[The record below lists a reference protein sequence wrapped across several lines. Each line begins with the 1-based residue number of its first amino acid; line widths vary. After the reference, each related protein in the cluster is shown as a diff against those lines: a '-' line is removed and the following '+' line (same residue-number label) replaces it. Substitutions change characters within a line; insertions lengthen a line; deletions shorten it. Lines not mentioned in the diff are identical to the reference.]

1 MRKKQARPAKR
12 IAGGVFPEDV
22 SAGESQ
28 EGLSPVWHSPSSSPP
43 HSRATSTMEEP
54 DYLPGNPFY
63 VSTMQGAVVHGDAPP
78 LKVPKYEM
86 DDFQRYCHVGEC
98 TRFSKSQFAHCE
110 FLSGL
115 SSGISASSSV
125 PVTSD
130 VSDYHK
136 SFLSVFTGSRN
147 SVDSPSASVSGVDGY
162 TSSVDSESPLKRLE
176 RCVRENSEA
185 TNSSTFEIYRSSRLS
200 MSTGYALTHSRSN
213 SMKLPFEYDSTKT
226 SAADALGELS
236 QMVHRIG
243 ATKLPMPNKCV
254 PNSIT
259 SNIFTCLRCAQRFNT
274 LDELVLHIS
283 TTKHFTCGA
292 TKNHNAIAPWERDRA
307 ATNFGKQVASSNFI
321 ASLFYEQK
329 CVEVGFALN
338 NSVILTFF
346 KQISTSYN

>member
-1 MRKKQARPAKR
+1 
-12 IAGGVFPEDV
+12 
-22 SAGESQ
+22 
-28 EGLSPVWHSPSSSPP
+28 
-43 HSRATSTMEEP
+43 
-54 DYLPGNPFY
+54 
-63 VSTMQGAVVHGDAPP
+63 
-78 LKVPKYEM
+78 
-86 DDFQRYCHVGEC
+86 
-98 TRFSKSQFAHCE
+98 
-110 FLSGL
+110 
-115 SSGISASSSV
+115 
-125 PVTSD
+125 
-130 VSDYHK
+130 
-136 SFLSVFTGSRN
+136 
-147 SVDSPSASVSGVDGY
+147 
-162 TSSVDSESPLKRLE
+162 LE
-176 RCVRENSEA
+176 RCVRANSEA
-185 TNSSTFEIYRSSRLS
+185 ANSPTFEIYRSSRLS

-213 SMKLPFEYDSTKT
+213 SMKLPFEYDSTQT

-346 KQISTSYN
+346 KQISTSYNELIAST